1 MKKLAVAA
9 VSLTLLLTVFL
20 PVLAENNQQGRGQEV
35 RQLVASRVAEH
46 QEEVQEHVQG
56 LRNRSQE
63 LREQRR
69 AERTER
75 QATRRAEIASKVAEL
90 RTRVIEHI
98 KKVFSRILDRT
109 MAALDRLNK
118 IVDRINSRIAKLKS
132 KGVNTSAAETALA
145 NCNNNQKV
153 AAVAAIADAKAKV
166 AAIDSSSANVRDAVH
181 TANSAMRAAKRALH
195 EYHKC
200 LVEVTRMLK
209 AASPKE
215 ATGSATD
222 SAR

>member
-1 MKKLAVAA
+1 MKRIATTAA
-9 VSLTLLLTVFL
+9 TIALLLTFSVSVF
-20 PVLAENNQQGRGQEV
+20 ASNNQGRGQEV
-35 RQLVASRVAEH
+35 RQLVASRVAQRLGH
-46 QEEVQEHVQG
+46 VEELHE
-56 LRNRSQE
+56 RTQE
-63 LREQRR
+63 LREQKKL
-69 AERTER
+69 EISEH
-75 QATRRAEIASKVAEL
+75 QATKRAEIASKVADL
-90 RTRVIEHI
+90 RSRVIENI
-98 KKVFSRILDRT
+98 KKVFTRILDRT
-109 MAALDRLNK
+109 MAALNRLNK

-153 AAVAAIADAKAKV
+153 AAVAAIADAKTKV
-166 AAIDSSSANVRDAVH
+166 AAINPASTNVRDAVH
-181 TANSAMRAAKRALH
+181 TANSSVRAAKRALH

-215 ATGSATD
+215 ATGSATS